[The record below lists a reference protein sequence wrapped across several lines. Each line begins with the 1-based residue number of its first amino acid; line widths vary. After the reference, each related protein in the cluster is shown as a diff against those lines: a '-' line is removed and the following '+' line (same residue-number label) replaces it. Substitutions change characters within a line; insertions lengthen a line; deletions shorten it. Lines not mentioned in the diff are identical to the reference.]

1 MKNILTLAIKSLLNR
16 RLASGLT
23 IMSIAFSVAL
33 LLTVEMVRSNAR
45 SSFANTISQT
55 DLIVGARSGSLQL
68 LLYSVFH
75 IGTASNNISMET
87 YQHFKN
93 HPAVDWTIPLSMGDS
108 HRGYRVVATNNDF
121 FTKYRY
127 RKDRG
132 IEFAAGSPLSAVL
145 DVVIGSEVASKLGY
159 QLDQKIVL
167 AHGIADHAVVKHE
180 DKPFRIV
187 GILASTATPVDRSL
201 YINLEGME
209 AIHMDWTDGAPPPSN
224 PDSPSTVVIPEKIEV
239 SQITAFLLRTKTRI
253 ETLRLQREINNFPD
267 EAMMAIIPGVAL
279 NELWDGLSYA
289 ETALSLI
296 AAFVVVVGLLGML
309 ISLFQ
314 SLNERRREM
323 AIFRTIGASP
333 LTVGAL
339 LTVESFSLS
348 LVGTTLG
355 AGLCYG
361 VAALLQPWIENSFG
375 LHIGISGFNALQWI
389 YCAATVA
396 LGSLLGV
403 LPGIRAY
410 RNALHDGL
418 SLRV

>member
-1 MKNILTLAIKSLLNR
+1 MKTILSLAIKSLLNR
-16 RLASGLT
+16 RLASSLT
-23 IMSIAFSVAL
+23 VLSIAFSVAL

-87 YQHFKN
+87 YEHFKN

-121 FTKYRY
+121 FSKYRY

-132 IEFAAGSPLSAVL
+132 IEFVVGSPLGAVL
-145 DVVIGSEVASKLGY
+145 DVVIGSEVAAKLGY
-159 QLDQKIVL
+159 QLNQEIVL
-167 AHGIADHAVVKHE
+167 AHGIADHAVIKHE

-201 YINLEGME
+201 YISLEGME
-209 AIHMDWTDGAPPPSN
+209 AIHMDWTDGAPPASTPGTTPTVTI
-224 PDSPSTVVIPEKIEV
+224 PDKIEV

-253 ETLRLQREINNFPD
+253 ETLRLQREINNFES

-348 LVGTTLG
+348 LVGTILG
-355 AGLCYG
+355 AGLCYA

-389 YCAATVA
+389 YCVATIA
-396 LGSLLGV
+396 FGSLLGV